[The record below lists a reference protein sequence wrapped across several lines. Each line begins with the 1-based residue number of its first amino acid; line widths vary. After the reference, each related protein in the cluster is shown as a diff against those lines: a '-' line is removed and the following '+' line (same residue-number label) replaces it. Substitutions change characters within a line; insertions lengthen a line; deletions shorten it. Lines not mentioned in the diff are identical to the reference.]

1 MIQGD
6 KKGRKRRNF
15 GAIRNASRALRIVI
29 AGGGTGGHLFPGI
42 AIAQEFLDRN
52 PENSVLFV
60 GTERPFEISILSF
73 DITQPLEYENSVYR
87 LGPKEIKT
95 AIYMP
100 NMLKDVK
107 IGDVVA
113 LHWGFA
119 AIVLSDKQQK
129 NLEKYTLKVLDIVNR
144 KKG

>member
-60 GTERPFEISILSF
+60 GTERPF
-73 DITQPLEYENSVYR
+73 
-87 LGPKEIKT
+87 
-95 AIYMP
+95 
-100 NMLKDVK
+100 
-107 IGDVVA
+107 
-113 LHWGFA
+113 
-119 AIVLSDKQQK
+119 
-129 NLEKYTLKVLDIVNR
+129 
-144 KKG
+144 